1 MIKEKVMHYI
11 INTFK
16 LTRIENDN
24 LRVESVYQV
33 PQDMYDEDEL
43 LTRESANEIIQ
54 AVYNFE
60 GITVPELND
69 RIAAFDFMNY
79 LYSYEVSASFEL
91 CTNVKYSCITPE
103 NRSDN
108 VKLKLLRTELIDLAE
123 EREEMKKHRMFES
136 ELSIEKELHE

>member
-1 MIKEKVMHYI
+1 MHYI

-54 AVYNFE
+54 AVYNS
-60 GITVPELND
+60 T
-69 RIAAFDFMNY
+69 
-79 LYSYEVSASFEL
+79 
-91 CTNVKYSCITPE
+91 
-103 NRSDN
+103 
-108 VKLKLLRTELIDLAE
+108 
-123 EREEMKKHRMFES
+123 
-136 ELSIEKELHE
+136 